1 MDIQRTIGRPSLE
14 SARPSRRVLL
24 SLMLRDLRHAW
35 QLLRRQPA
43 FTGVAI
49 LTLALGIGATTAVF
63 TIVYGVLLRPL
74 PYRDPARL
82 MMVLYG
88 HQSRVS
94 PWLSPLNFGDYVA
107 HSGVFAGAAAL
118 APITANMT
126 GTGNPERLQ
135 GARVSWNFF
144 ALLGTSMA
152 RGQAFTEADS
162 QGDGNRIVL
171 SYGLWSRRFGGRE
184 DIVNSTATLDGHAMT
199 VVGVASPDVRFPA
212 TAEFWRP
219 LIFTPHDLTP
229 E

>member
-1 MDIQRTIGRPSLE
+1 MNRDVSRL
-14 SARPSRRVLL
+14 ARVDRLVLVRFWF
-24 SLMLRDLRHAW
+24 RDLRYACR
-35 QLLRRQPA
+35 QLRRQPA
-43 FTGVAI
+43 FSSAAI

-63 TIVYGVLLRPL
+63 TIGYGVLLRPL

-135 GARVSWNFF
+135 GARVSWNYFT
-144 ALLGTSMA
+144 LLGAPMA
-152 RGQAFTEADS
+152 RGRSFTEADT
-162 QGDGNRIVL
+162 QGCL
-171 SYGLWSRRFGGRE
+171 LY
-184 DIVNSTATLDGHAMT
+184 T
-199 VVGVASPDVRFPA
+199 SPSPRD
-212 TAEFWRP
+212 
-219 LIFTPHDLTP
+219 
-229 E
+229 